1 MKCKQC
7 FQEISSYF
15 DGDIDD
21 ALKQELMGH
30 LKNCHNCQV
39 VFDTTRTTI
48 ELYCDG
54 KLYPLPDDVRD
65 RLHHALERRRRSG
78 TAS

>member
-7 FQEISSYF
+7 FQEISNYF
-15 DGDIDD
+15 DGDIDE
-21 ALKQELMGH
+21 ALKQELMVH
-30 LKNCHNCQV
+30 LKDCHKCQV

-54 KLYPLPDDVRD
+54 KIFPLPDDVRN
-65 RLHHALERRRRSG
+65 RLHRALERRRHSG